1 MFLLLVYYIELDSNL
16 HFSTLFRFN
25 LEELPPLTYS
35 LIMFSSTII
44 PLLAIVA
51 STATATSGTASFY
64 GGNTQGGMCSF
75 ASYTIPSDL
84 YGTAL
89 SSAFWE
95 GSEACGGC
103 ITVTGTGGENITAMV
118 SR

>member
-1 MFLLLVYYIELDSNL
+1 MML
-16 HFSTLFRFN
+16 
-25 LEELPPLTYS
+25 
-35 LIMFSSTII
+35 STIALS
-44 PLLAIVA
+44 LLGLVA

-89 SSAFWE
+89 SSAFWD
-95 GSEACGGC
+95 GSEACGAC
-103 ITVTGTGGENITAMV
+103 VAVTGPGGENITAMV
-118 SR
+118 EWPRPP